1 MSMRPRPQTQQIGHR
16 PTTEVVGKAGHHDE
30 TKTNW
35 GNTEDEPVAWNIKHF
50 FPIKNVL
57 WQFLP
62 TSVSTPKTQNEEPRH
77 ANTVTMVIAGVKTG
91 ALQVQ
96 FARCRS
102 SLSRFSDPRTLDGRD
117 LLNNKSRH
125 SPRP

>member
-57 WQFLP
+57 LIIP
-62 TSVSTPKTQNEEPRH
+62 TDKRLYSQNTEWGASPRQH
-77 ANTVTMVIAGVKTG
+77 RNDGHRRGEGGGIAGTIRT
-91 ALQVQ
+91 LEEQ
-96 FARCRS
+96 
-102 SLSRFSDPRTLDGRD
+102 SLS
-117 LLNNKSRH
+117 LL
-125 SPRP
+125 RPPHVGWSGPIEQ

>member
-50 FPIKNVL
+50 FPN
-57 WQFLP
+57 
-62 TSVSTPKTQNEEPRH
+62 
-77 ANTVTMVIAGVKTG
+77 
-91 ALQVQ
+91 
-96 FARCRS
+96 
-102 SLSRFSDPRTLDGRD
+102 
-117 LLNNKSRH
+117 
-125 SPRP
+125 